1 MAKKTSLRSAAKQ
14 KTETDDSPPV
24 IKKPA
29 LADNMLT
36 KRINAEIPLE
46 LHNRFK
52 AKCAVDGREMK
63 EVLIEMI
70 EGYLDS

>member
-1 MAKKTSLRSAAKQ
+1 MAKKTSLRSAVKQ
-14 KTETDDSPPV
+14 KTETEESST
-24 IKKPA
+24 IKTPA
-29 LADNMLT
+29 LADDSIT
-36 KRINAEIPLE
+36 KRINAEIPLD

-70 EGYLDS
+70 EEYLDS